1 MKQKTRKPNPVTRL
15 HTRVSKNKCPHESF
29 QCGLTHSWII
39 KLASR
44 VGSPTLYSDC
54 IIMQE
59 FLRLVACARGSR
71 VRGHV
76 LYEPNEANA
85 AFCAKCETSAKRYF
99 SPPLVL
105 RKMPRS
111 PRLAWDQAPH
121 WKKNEKKSASEASL
135 FWHFLPTGEPG
146 PRLASLGS

>member
-76 LYEPNEANA
+76 LYEPSEANA
-85 AFCAKCETSAKRYF
+85 AFCAKCECEALFFSSPRFAQNATFASLSLGLRSALEEKRKKNRRAKRVF
-99 SPPLVL
+99 FGLFCPL
-105 RKMPRS
+105 
-111 PRLAWDQAPH
+111 
-121 WKKNEKKSASEASL
+121 
-135 FWHFLPTGEPG
+135 EPG